1 METAFC
7 SKQNAVSILSIRRF
21 TKIKRRLEKTKQRF
35 IKMLKR
41 NYFMQ
46 LS

>member
-21 TKIKRRLEKTKQRF
+21 TKIKRRLEKPKQRF

>member
-7 SKQNAVSILSIRRF
+7 LKQNAVSILSIRRF
-21 TKIKRRLEKTKQRF
+21 TKIKRRLEKTKRRF